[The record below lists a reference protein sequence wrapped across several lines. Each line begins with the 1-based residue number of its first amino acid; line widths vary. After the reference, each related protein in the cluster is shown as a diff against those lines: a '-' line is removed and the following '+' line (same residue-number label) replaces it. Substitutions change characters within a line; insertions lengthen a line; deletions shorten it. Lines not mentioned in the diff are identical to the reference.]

1 VNDRSLKGFREF
13 LLAATKRPRRDHSR
27 VEQQH
32 EIDDAIDIAIDR
44 TKDAQGRFA
53 EEMESAGVPDPGS
66 AGVVVRRAED
76 LDVLAHDRKS
86 PTADDPDDDPDDEAA
101 EPNPPSS

>member
-1 VNDRSLKGFREF
+1 M
-13 LLAATKRPRRDHSR
+13 
-27 VEQQH
+27 EQER

-53 EEMESAGVPDPGS
+53 EEIESAGVPDPTS

-76 LDVLAHDRKS
+76 LDVLTHDRKT
-86 PTADDPDDDPDDEAA
+86 PTTDGPKPEASETDA
-101 EPNPPSS
+101 PSS

>member
-1 VNDRSLKGFREF
+1 
-13 LLAATKRPRRDHSR
+13 
-27 VEQQH
+27 VEKQH

-76 LDVLAHDRKS
+76 LEVLAHDRKT
-86 PTADDPDDDPDDEAA
+86 PATDRPGPEAS
-101 EPNPPSS
+101 EPGPRSS